1 MSKFQYIMSCKNR
14 NRILLPNDNEKMKL
28 RVAKLQYISLL
39 VFPAI
44 NYIYCSAFLHRAL
57 FSCNTLLECI
67 YIYIYIY
74 IYYVFVKTILH
85 NVCIFHQF
93 NRPMFWKPPSSLTPK
108 FLDADPSVS
117 WCLSCN
123 TQRQCWQQYHKMVL
137 FWSIHILLHYLTSL
151 ATWFLYMQ
159 LLKVYDEKR
168 I

>member
-1 MSKFQYIMSCKNR
+1 
-14 NRILLPNDNEKMKL
+14 MK
-28 RVAKLQYISLL
+28 KWNSELQ
-39 VFPAI
+39 
-44 NYIYCSAFLHRAL
+44 
-57 FSCNTLLECI
+57 SCNILVYWFFLQSIIYIALLFYIEHYLVAI
-67 YIYIYIY
+67 HYSSVYIYIYIY

-93 NRPMFWKPPSSLTPK
+93 NRPMFWKPPLSLTAK